1 MVKPNSISL
10 EPASDHSLLL
20 SFGNE
25 ISLENH
31 QRIAALTRALLAARP
46 DFILNL
52 HPAYCSILISFDA
65 MRVGFEQVENFIR
78 ALLAKSGEA
87 LPIPRRVEIPVCY
100 ESEFAPDLQEVAAQ
114 SRLSTAEV
122 IEIHASGV
130 YYVSFIGFMPGFAY
144 LGGLSPRLATP
155 RLASPRTQVPAGSLA
170 IGGNQTAIY
179 PLSTPGGWRLI
190 GRTPLRL
197 FSPENEPFCFFS
209 IGDEVRFKK
218 ISLAE
223 FRNLREQQ

>member
-1 MVKPNSISL
+1 MIKSNSISL

-20 SFGNE
+20 SFGNG

-31 QRIAALTRALLAARP
+31 QRLSALTRDLLAARP

-52 HPAYCSILISFDA
+52 HPAYCSVLISFDA
-65 MRVGFEQVENFIR
+65 MRAGFEQVETFVR
-78 ALLAKSGEA
+78 AILAKSVEA

-100 ESEFAPDLQEVAAQ
+100 ESEFAPDLQDVATRN
-114 SRLSTAEV
+114 RLSPEEV
-122 IEIHASGV
+122 IEIHSTGA
-130 YYVSFIGFMPGFAY
+130 YYVCFIGFIPGFAY
-144 LGGLSPRLATP
+144 LGGMSLRLAAP

-197 FSPENEPFCFFS
+197 FSPEKEPFSFFS

-223 FRNLREQQ
+223 FRNLREQ